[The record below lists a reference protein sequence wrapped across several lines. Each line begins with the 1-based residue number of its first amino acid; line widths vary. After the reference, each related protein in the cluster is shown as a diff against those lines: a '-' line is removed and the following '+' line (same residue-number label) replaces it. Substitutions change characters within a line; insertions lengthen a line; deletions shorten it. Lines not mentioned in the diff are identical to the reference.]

1 MSPLE
6 WSAALVS
13 ALSVYLGVRQHIWVW
28 PTGLVGVALYAVVF
42 YDSKLYADMGLQ
54 VFYVAAQV
62 YGWWAWLHG
71 GQGGS
76 ALSVTRTPRAWLSG
90 FFVGGAALSF
100 ALGLALH
107 TYTDA
112 ALPYLD
118 STLSAY
124 SVVAQWQMT
133 RKWVESWLVW
143 IAVDVVYIGLFLV
156 KQLYPTAVLYAVFL
170 VLATLGWREW
180 RRSMA
185 SSSVSAAA

>member
-1 MSPLE
+1 MSLLE

-13 ALSVYLGVRQHIWVW
+13 ALGVYLGVRQNIWVW
-28 PTGLVGVALYAVVF
+28 PTGIVGVALYAIVF

-76 ALSVTRTPRAWLSG
+76 ALAVTRTPRAWLYG
-90 FFVGGAALSF
+90 FLMGGAALSF
-100 ALGLALH
+100 VLGLLLR

-133 RKWVESWLVW
+133 RKWIENWLIW
-143 IAVDVVYIGLFLV
+143 IAVDVAYIGLFLY
-156 KQLYPTAVLYAVFL
+156 KELYPTAVLYAVFL
-170 VLATLGWREW
+170 VLCTLGWREW
-180 RRSMA
+180 RRSMTSTVA
-185 SSSVSAAA
+185 SPAA